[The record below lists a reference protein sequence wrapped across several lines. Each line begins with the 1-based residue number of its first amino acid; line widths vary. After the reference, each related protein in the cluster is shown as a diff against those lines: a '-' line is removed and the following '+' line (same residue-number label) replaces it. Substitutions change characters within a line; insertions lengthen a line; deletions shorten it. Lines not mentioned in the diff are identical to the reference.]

1 MDDIDR
7 AQAADELH
15 RAAALSRR
23 QQPQPTIRP
32 TTPDCEGCGE
42 PIGPSRRI
50 ALPHTTLC
58 AICAAEAE
66 ALAHRTRRVGGG

>member
-1 MDDIDR
+1 MDDIDL

-15 RAAALSRR
+15 RTAALSRR

-32 TTPDCEGCGE
+32 TTPDCDLCGD
-42 PIGPSRRI
+42 PITEARRT

-58 AICAAEAE
+58 ADCAAEAE
-66 ALAHRTRRVGGG
+66 ALARRTRRVGGG